1 MNKIFTLFFCLI
13 LTSLSFATS
22 NIIKGYIKDTD
33 TKKAI
38 ANVTIELDFSGQQ
51 YFALTDSNGFY
62 QIETTV
68 QYIDDNYP
76 IRVSH
81 KDYYEL
87 IGFIKV
93 AAVTNRSFSLKS
105 KTVIEE
111 KILDTMP
118 IAIVKEEALEGFADN
133 NWVMLLDVSS
143 SMNETNKMPFLKS
156 GLKDIV
162 NLFRKEDKVAILT
175 FSTATKEILPS
186 TTGTEKTK
194 ILNAIDNIKVG
205 GQSQG
210 ASAFDNA
217 FQTAKQNY
225 INGGSNRII
234 ICTDGMFTSGK
245 KEYANILKVI
255 NKYLQDDIHCSIFLF
270 GEPTPYV
277 QSNIEQL
284 AIAGG
289 GNFAIINSTETA
301 KTAFL
306 KEAKAVKK

>member
-1 MNKIFTLFFCLI
+1 MNKIFTLLFCLI

-22 NIIKGYIKDTD
+22 NTIVGVIKDTD
-33 TKKAI
+33 TKLPIPNAM
-38 ANVTIELDFSGQQ
+38 VEVVLGSQQ
-51 YFALTDSNGFY
+51 YLAITDSNGNY
-62 QIETTV
+62 KIETTV
-68 QYIDDNYP
+68 QYLDDNYP

-81 KDYYEL
+81 NDYYEL
-87 IGFIKV
+87 IGYIKV
-93 AAVTNRSFSLKS
+93 TQLTKRNFNLKNKIII
-105 KTVIEE
+105 KTIV
-111 KILDTMP
+111 DTLP
-118 IAIVKEEALEGFADN
+118 VVIVKEKELEGFASN

-162 NLFRKEDKVAILT
+162 ELFRQEDKVAILS
-175 FSTATKEILPS
+175 FSTATKELLPS
-186 TTGTEKTK
+186 TAGTEKTK
-194 ILNAIDNIKVG
+194 ILEAIDNIKVG

-210 ASAFDNA
+210 AAAFENA
-217 FQTAKQNY
+217 FLAAKKNY

-245 KEYANILKVI
+245 KEYADILKVI

-277 QSNIEQL
+277 QSNIENL
-284 AIAGG
+284 AIAGS
-289 GNFAIINSTETA
+289 GNFAVINSTETA
-301 KTAFL
+301 KAAFL